1 MSETKPPYHTHSDL
15 VRALAQQPID
25 DATRE
30 RVIHDLRVV
39 SVIEAVVDPED
50 YAQLLVVGDL
60 GGCELL

>member
-1 MSETKPPYHTHSDL
+1 MSETKPPYVTHSDL
-15 VRALAQQPID
+15 VRALAQQPQD

-30 RVIHDLRVV
+30 QAIHDLRVV

-50 YAQLLVVGDL
+50 YALMMNAGDL